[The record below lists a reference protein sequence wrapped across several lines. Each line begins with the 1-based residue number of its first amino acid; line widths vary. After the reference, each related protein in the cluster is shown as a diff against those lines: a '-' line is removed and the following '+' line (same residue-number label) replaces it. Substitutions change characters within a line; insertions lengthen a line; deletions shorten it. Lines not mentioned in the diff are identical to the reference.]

1 MTRDSS
7 AFERQAA
14 HNDPPMY
21 LVTATAD
28 GAKAGC
34 LVGFATQCSIE
45 PLRFVVC
52 VSKANHT
59 HTVAS
64 RASSLVVHALHESD
78 REVAS
83 LFGEHTGDEID
94 KFARCDWDDVP
105 DGVALRGC
113 DWFSGPIVGHFDGGD
128 LDGYIIDVV
137 DGRARRGT
145 EPQLGSQAVKSFEP
159 GHPASDA

>member
-1 MTRDSS
+1 MTRDDS

-28 GAKAGC
+28 GEKAGC
-34 LVGFATQCSIE
+34 LVGFATQCSID
-45 PLRFVVC
+45 PVRFVVC

-59 HTVAS
+59 HTVVC
-64 RASSLVVHALHESD
+64 RASNLVVHVLYESD
-78 REVAS
+78 REIAS

-94 KFARCDWDDVP
+94 KFARWPWDEVP

-113 DWFSGPIVGHFDGGD
+113 DWFSGPIVDHFDGGD
-128 LDGYIIDVV
+128 HDGYVIDVI
-137 DGRARRGT
+137 DGRGRRAT
-145 EPQLGSQAVKSFEP
+145 ETRLSFQDVKSFEP
-159 GHPASDA
+159 GHPASEA